1 VLYNRKVLDR
11 WPVNHQLNARI
22 KQAIK
27 PKPLPPAF
35 DSPTPAFDYV
45 VIGAGAAGCALVAT
59 LLAGDTTATVLL
71 LEAGD
76 TNEVAEIQDFTQAM
90 SLRGTIYDW
99 GYQSQSQ
106 TCMNKQTMPYD
117 AGKVNG
123 GSSSIN
129 GMVWVRGNSA
139 DYDSWGALNPGW
151 DYQSVLPVFM
161 RQETFA
167 GGASPYRGGTGP
179 INVSASVTSN
189 PISDDFNAACIK
201 MGYTANADYN
211 AATQYGV
218 AYSQLNVKSAPA
230 PVYGIRQDSYN
241 AFVNPYTGK
250 QLTQV
255 TNAFVMGLEF
265 DSQNTISQVAFL
277 WSNRIFIVN
286 CLRETIL
293 CAGALRSPQL
303 LMVSGIG
310 DATALK
316 QLNIP
321 VVADVPGV
329 GQNLQDQLVSFVV
342 RPLAK
347 IDTGHFSPMCNNI
360 FANGLPSTAGDATA
374 PEYEVQ
380 TFYMA
385 NNPGFPPNQY
395 AVGSIALHPLSR
407 GSVTLAS
414 DTMGDAPIIQPSL
427 LCDPADVTTSLTG
440 LKMVREIASYFAANS
455 TWLGAESMPG
465 SNVIT
470 DAQLITYMKE
480 SSVPDFHYVGTCK
493 MGPASDPQ
501 AVVDSLLRVRGVTGL
516 RVADASIMPTV
527 ISGNTN
533 ACSNM
538 IGGRCGDFITQA

>member
-1 VLYNRKVLDR
+1 MLYNRRVLDR
-11 WPVNHQLNARI
+11 WPVNDQLNARL

-27 PKPLPPAF
+27 PKPLPPVFAT
-35 DSPTPAFDYV
+35 PTPAFDYI
-45 VIGAGAAGCALVAT
+45 VIGAGSAGCALVAS
-59 LLAGDTTATVLL
+59 LLAGDSTATVLL

-99 GYQSQSQ
+99 GYQSQPQ

-117 AGKVNG
+117 AGKANG

-139 DYDSWGALNPGW
+139 DYDSWGVLNPGW
-151 DYQSVLPVFM
+151 DYNSVLPVFM
-161 RQETFA
+161 RQETYA

-179 INVSASVTSN
+179 INVTTSLTSN
-189 PISDDFNAACIK
+189 PISNDFSAACVK
-201 MGYTANADYN
+201 MGYAANADYN

-218 AYSQLNVKSAPA
+218 AYSQLNVKPVPS

-241 AFVNPYTGK
+241 AFVAPYTGK

-255 TNAFVMGLEF
+255 TDAFVMKIVF
-265 DSQNTISQVAFL
+265 DAQNNISSVWFV
-277 WSNRIFIVN
+277 WSNRLFNVT

-293 CAGALRSPQL
+293 CAGALRSPQM
-303 LMVSGIG
+303 LMLSGIG
-310 DATALK
+310 DPTVLK
-316 QLNIP
+316 QFSIP

-347 IDTGHFSPMCNNI
+347 TDTGHFSPMCNNI
-360 FANGLPSTAGDATA
+360 FTNGLPSTAGDATA

-385 NNPGFPPNQY
+385 NNPGFPANMY

-407 GSVTLAS
+407 GSVTITS
-414 DTMGDAPIIQPSL
+414 DVTADFPLIQPSL
-427 LCDPADVTTSLTG
+427 LCDSTDVQTSLTG
-440 LKMVREIASYFAANS
+440 LKMVREIATYFAANS
-455 TWLGAESMPG
+455 TWLGDEYLPG
-465 SNVIT
+465 KNVTT
-470 DAQLITYMKE
+470 DAELTAYMND
-480 SSVPDFHYVGTCK
+480 SSVPDFHFVGTCK
-493 MGPASDPQ
+493 MGPASDPL
-501 AVVDSLLRVRGVTGL
+501 AVVDSQLRVRGVTGL